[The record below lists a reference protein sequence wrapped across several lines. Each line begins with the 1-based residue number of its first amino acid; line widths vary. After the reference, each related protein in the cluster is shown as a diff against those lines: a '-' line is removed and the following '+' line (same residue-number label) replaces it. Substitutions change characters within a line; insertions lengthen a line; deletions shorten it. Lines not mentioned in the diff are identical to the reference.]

1 MNYRSTQRHP
11 GRALRTTSHH
21 LQRLSVLV
29 AYSQD
34 TEWMMQVYGQSPSW
48 PCSFQNKQWQQVW
61 ESDPQPAVMGERG
74 GYWVGMCYMFHPKKI
89 DGTCSQ
95 KVNLSFKIG
104 ENYSTRINLHTT
116 ANHKL
121 TFVIYNELQRRAEIG
136 LDLHRFIM
144 VPFKHGP
151 QGSNLL

>member
-1 MNYRSTQRHP
+1 MNDASVWAEPLMAMLFSKQTVTAGVGIRSPVRCH
-11 GRALRTTSHH
+11 G
-21 LQRLSVLV
+21 
-29 AYSQD
+29 
-34 TEWMMQVYGQSPSW
+34 
-48 PCSFQNKQWQQVW
+48 
-61 ESDPQPAVMGERG
+61 GERG
-74 GYWVGMCYMFHPKKI
+74 VLSGNVLHVPPKKM

-121 TFVIYNELQRRAEIG
+121 TFVIYNELQRRAEIE